1 MFHGTLS
8 STLRA
13 RAFNACFALVL
24 ALSLVVA
31 GCGSSD
37 GTNSNNGGPQTI
49 KDMGG
54 AANGNG
60 SDTLG
65 VGAPSGGPSPT
76 GAGGAPT
83 APGATNGAVIPQLTA
98 ECPAFEDG
106 MITFMGLA
114 GVQIAAGA
122 KPAGPTAPMVIYWHG
137 TGSNSGEFSLLAAP
151 VLSGVKAQGG
161 VLVSFQGTTGGDLYS
176 GTSIFGE
183 ADLKLVDQLVACAV
197 RDHNVDPK
205 QIFTMGCSAGG
216 LMAASMAALRSSY
229 VAAAAPNSG
238 GWVKTPTFQD
248 SHAPALMTV
257 HGAMGKDVVIVDFA
271 QRSAIADA
279 AFKMQGSFVI
289 DCDTGGGH
297 CGGSGLAGAAWEFFQ
312 KHPFG
317 VSPEPWTTL
326 PADFP
331 ADQCKIIQ

>member
-8 STLRA
+8 SALRTGTM
-13 RAFNACFALVL
+13 NACFAVAL
-24 ALSLVVA
+24 ALSLAVA

-37 GTNSNNGGPQTI
+37 NANSSNGGPRAITVN
-49 KDMGG
+49 GG
-54 AANGNG
+54 ADNGNG
-60 SDTLG
+60 GDTSGGG
-65 VGAPSGGPSPT
+65 VPSGGSSPT
-76 GAGGAPT
+76 GAGGASTGPD
-83 APGATNGAVIPQLTA
+83 AKDGPVIPQLTA
-98 ECPAFEDG
+98 DCPTFEDG
-106 MITFMGLA
+106 TVTFMGLA

-122 KPAGPTAPMVIYWHG
+122 KPAAATAPMVVYWHG
-137 TGSNSGEFSLLAAP
+137 TGSNSGEFSLLAGP

-176 GTSIFGE
+176 GTNIFGE

-197 RDHNVDPK
+197 RDHNVNPR

-229 VAAAAPNSG
+229 VAAASPNSG

-248 SHAPALMTV
+248 SHTPALMTV

-297 CGGSGLAGAAWEFFQ
+297 CGGGGLAGAAWEFFQ

-331 ADQCKIIQ
+331 MDQCKIIQ